1 MQPNT
6 PSLRGAVRLMGWGAH
21 SGLGARWGERWC
33 DRMVARGHAAVL
45 LLALVFSLL
54 LSPLLSLMHPVVHP
68 GHGEAPMVAPSANGQ
83 EALAELSPFD
93 RLFGSHTE
101 GSQACQ
107 LLDHSGAPDGLLP
120 QDVVALLDL
129 PLLLWLGRP
138 IPTCATGRVAFFQ
151 ARGPP
156 EFL

>member
-6 PSLRGAVRLMGWGAH
+6 PFMLGRLRLMGWG
-21 SGLGARWGERWC
+21 
-33 DRMVARGHAAVL
+33 ARGHAAVL

-54 LSPLLSLMHPVVHP
+54 VSPLLSLMHHVVHP
-68 GHGEAPMVAPSANGQ
+68 GHGVAPMVAQSPNGQ
-83 EALAELSPFD
+83 ETLAELSSFD

-107 LLDHSGAPDGLLP
+107 LLDHSGAPDGPLP
-120 QDVVALLDL
+120 QAVVALLDL
-129 PLLLWLGRP
+129 PLLLWLGQP

>member
-6 PSLRGAVRLMGWGAH
+6 PSVRGALRLMGLGAYSGWGA
-21 SGLGARWGERWC
+21 GWGKRWG
-33 DRMVARGHAAVL
+33 DRMVARGHAAGL

-54 LSPLLSLMHPVVHP
+54 LSPLLSLMHHVVHP
-68 GHGEAPMVAPSANGQ
+68 GHGVAPMVAQDANSQ
-83 EALAELSPFD
+83 ETLAELSHFD

-107 LLDHSGAPDGLLP
+107 LLDHSGAPDGPLP
-120 QDVVALLDL
+120 QAVVALLDL
-129 PLLLWLGRP
+129 PLLLWLGQP